1 MESEGPYD
9 LGDEMCV
16 GADDSY
22 KTLTTTLQVAIAN
35 RGFSEGRK
43 SMEKETQI
51 SAPAGFGEKG
61 LSPLREEQKKE
72 AFSFLWN
79 HANRASIK
87 MDKKEEDFK

>member
-43 SMEKETQI
+43 SMEKDFNRLWEIANTMRY
-51 SAPAGFGEKG
+51 GGLEKDK
-61 LSPLREEQKKE
+61 EFDAWKKARGIE
-72 AFSFLWN
+72 
-79 HANRASIK
+79 
-87 MDKKEEDFK
+87 